1 MENQKTEVVEYGL
14 LLPNGQVLWNNYN
27 ERSLETPAER
37 LEMVQVLRKTAQE
50 CGFHEDDF
58 TSNYKWIHR
67 KVEVTVLGIF
77 PLGDPSV
84 IEVDSSDGG
93 EDSVLD
99 DTNNTTEATEGLQ
112 PAYSN
117 S

>member
-1 MENQKTEVVEYGL
+1 MEDQKTEIVEYGL

-27 ERSLETPAER
+27 GRSLETPADR

-50 CGFHEDDF
+50 CGFPEDGF
-58 TSNYKWIHR
+58 VANYQWIHR
-67 KVEVTVLGIF
+67 KVDITVLGVF

-84 IEVDSSDGG
+84 IESEDTVVEGDS
-93 EDSVLD
+93 EVLD
-99 DTNNTTEATEGLQ
+99 SGFAKEDLQ